1 MSTHILAPLPE
12 QKKPEV
18 LQLIKSISKS
28 KKEVS
33 SHQKSASESFSPQ
46 KTPKPQHEKMNERER
61 ILY

>member
-46 KTPKPQHEKMNERER
+46 KTPENETPVVISRSGSA
-61 ILY
+61 